1 MPLKRKGKVNK
12 FARMSEEERVRYMQ
26 HRAELELE
34 AKRRKQQ
41 LVAIFSKNKLKRE
54 EAFSRLNT
62 AKINEQWR
70 FILRQIKCKEFYED
84 VTYLWKNFDRMIN
97 NKDKIVQLLH
107 VEIKMADI
115 DHRRLQEAH
124 IGIIDKI
131 IELYRQKLRTLCD
144 NYICKVHSIQG
155 EETIELN
162 KLKINMERACKEI
175 KFITTNE
182 KIELEKILTKTR
194 SQNAI
199 NICNIISL
207 RKDMML
213 ELQNNIS
220 IKIESLSKQLN
231 EIMLEYNRTT
241 ETKRKQYEFLKE
253 QDDANFAEMT
263 QYPKLSTQL
272 QNTINTV
279 KNEIEN
285 LLEKRKF
292 SISELKYQMKFMKNK
307 SLVIKKNFRTNQI
320 LESIQLKKLSIV
332 CNNVIKDL
340 EKITKKGF
348 ALLSL
353 MKLCSELEP
362 LSVSIKMYI
371 SSDVDTV
378 EESTMH
384 CISKPFQKLE
394 KFWMRYNHIKVENIL
409 MKKECNKLS
418 AENKHL
424 RYILRNYL
432 ISISKM
438 ETTLPITSIVI

>member
-1 MPLKRKGKVNK
+1 MPLKRKGKVNR

-131 IELYRQKLRTLCD
+131 IELYRQKLKTLCD
-144 NYICKVHSIQG
+144 NYIYKVHSIQN

-162 KLKINMERACKEI
+162 KLEINMERACKEI
-175 KFITTNE
+175 KCITTNE
-182 KIELEKILTKTR
+182 KIELEKILTKTK

-199 NICNIISL
+199 NICSIISL

-213 ELQNNIS
+213 ELQNKIS
-220 IKIESLSKQLN
+220 IKIENLSKQLN

-241 ETKRKQYEFLKE
+241 ETKKKQYEFLKE

-263 QYPKLSTQL
+263 QYPKLNTQL
-272 QNTINTV
+272 QDTINTV

-285 LLEKRKF
+285 LLEKRNF
-292 SISELKYQMKFMKNK
+292 SINKLKYQMKFMRNK
-307 SLVIKKNFRTNQI
+307 SLMIKKNFKTNQI
-320 LESIQLKKLSIV
+320 SESAQLKKLSVV

-340 EKITKKGF
+340 EKINKKGF
-348 ALLSL
+348 TLLSL

-362 LSVSIKMYI
+362 LAVSIKMYI
-371 SSDVDTV
+371 SSDIDTV
-378 EESTMH
+378 EETTVH

-432 ISISKM
+432 ISVSRM
-438 ETTLPITSIVI
+438 ETTLPITSIAI

>member
-263 QYPKLSTQL
+263 QYPKLKST
-272 QNTINTV
+272 
-279 KNEIEN
+279 
-285 LLEKRKF
+285 
-292 SISELKYQMKFMKNK
+292 
-307 SLVIKKNFRTNQI
+307 
-320 LESIQLKKLSIV
+320 QLKKLSIV
-332 CNNVIKDL
+332 CNNVTKDL

-371 SSDVDTV
+371 SSDIDTV

-384 CISKPFQKLE
+384 CISKPFKKLE

-432 ISISKM
+432 INVSRM

>member
-70 FILRQIKCKEFYED
+70 FILRRIKCKEFYED

-115 DHRRLQEAH
+115 DHRRSQEAH
-124 IGIIDKI
+124 IGIINKI
-131 IELYRQKLRTLCD
+131 IELYTQKLRALCD
-144 NYICKVHSIQG
+144 DYIYKVHSVQG

-175 KFITTNE
+175 KVITTNE

-213 ELQNNIS
+213 ELQNKIS
-220 IKIESLSKQLN
+220 IKIESLSEELN
-231 EIMLEYNRTT
+231 EIMLEYNKTT

-253 QDDANFAEMT
+253 QDDANFTEMT
-263 QYPKLSTQL
+263 QYPKLNTQL
-272 QNTINTV
+272 QNTINTI

-292 SISELKYQMKFMKNK
+292 SINKLKYQMKFMRNK
-307 SLVIKKNFRTNQI
+307 SLAIRKNFKTNQI
-320 LESIQLKKLSIV
+320 LESTQLKNLSVV

-371 SSDVDTV
+371 SSDIDIV
-378 EESTMH
+378 EESTMY
-384 CISKPFQKLE
+384 CVSKPFQKLE
-394 KFWMRYNHIKVENIL
+394 KFWLRYNHIKVENIS

-424 RYILRNYL
+424 RYMLRNYL
-432 ISISKM
+432 ISVSRM
-438 ETTLPITSIVI
+438 ETTLPITSIAI

>member
-70 FILRQIKCKEFYED
+70 FILRQIKCKEFYDD

-231 EIMLEYNRTT
+231 EIILEYNRTT

-320 LESIQLKKLSIV
+320 LESTQLKKLSIV

-371 SSDVDTV
+371 SSDIDTV

-384 CISKPFQKLE
+384 CISKPFKKLE

-432 ISISKM
+432 ISVSRM

>member
-131 IELYRQKLRTLCD
+131 IELYRQKLKTLCD

-320 LESIQLKKLSIV
+320 LESTQLKKLSIV
-332 CNNVIKDL
+332 CNNVTKDL

-371 SSDVDTV
+371 SSDIDTV

-432 ISISKM
+432 ISVSRM

>member
-70 FILRQIKCKEFYED
+70 FILRRIKCKEFYED

-115 DHRRLQEAH
+115 DHRRSQEAH
-124 IGIIDKI
+124 IGIINKI
-131 IELYRQKLRTLCD
+131 IELYKQKLRALCD
-144 NYICKVHSIQG
+144 DYIYKVHSVQG

-175 KFITTNE
+175 KVITTNE

-213 ELQNNIS
+213 ELQNKIS
-220 IKIESLSKQLN
+220 IKIESLSEELN
-231 EIMLEYNRTT
+231 EIMLEYNKTT

-253 QDDANFAEMT
+253 QDDANFTEMT
-263 QYPKLSTQL
+263 QYPKLNTQL
-272 QNTINTV
+272 QNIVNTI

-292 SISELKYQMKFMKNK
+292 SINKLKYQMKFMRNK
-307 SLVIKKNFRTNQI
+307 SLAIRKNFKTNQI
-320 LESIQLKKLSIV
+320 LESTQLKNLSVV

-371 SSDVDTV
+371 SSDIDIV
-378 EESTMH
+378 EESTMY
-384 CISKPFQKLE
+384 CVSKPFQKLE
-394 KFWMRYNHIKVENIL
+394 KFWLRYNHIKVENIS

-424 RYILRNYL
+424 RYMLRNYL
-432 ISISKM
+432 ISVSRM